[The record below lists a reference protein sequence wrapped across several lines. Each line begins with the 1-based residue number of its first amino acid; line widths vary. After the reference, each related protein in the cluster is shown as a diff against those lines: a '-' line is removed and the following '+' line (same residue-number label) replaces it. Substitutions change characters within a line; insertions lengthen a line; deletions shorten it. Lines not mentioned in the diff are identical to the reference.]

1 MKPLRNKFDIEK
13 IVSVKRLL
21 LLKNKTMSE
30 KEVFFQDVQEEGL
43 GVIECRILFSL
54 NFSEEAEYEEV

>member
-1 MKPLRNKFDIEK
+1 MKPLGNKFDIEK
-13 IVSVKRLL
+13 FDVVKRLL

-54 NFSEEAEYEEV
+54 NFSEEAEYEEC

>member
-54 NFSEEAEYEEV
+54 NFSEEAEYEEC

>member
-1 MKPLRNKFDIEK
+1 MKPLGNKFDIEK
-13 IVSVKRLL
+13 IKSVKRLL

-54 NFSEEAEYEEV
+54 NFSEEADF

>member
-1 MKPLRNKFDIEK
+1 MKPLGNKFDIEK
-13 IVSVKRLL
+13 IKSVKRL

-43 GVIECRILFSL
+43 GIIECRILFSL
-54 NFSEEAEYEEV
+54 NFSEEAEYEEC

>member
-1 MKPLRNKFDIEK
+1 MKPLGNKFDIEK
-13 IVSVKRLL
+13 IKSVKRLL

-54 NFSEEAEYEEV
+54 DFSEEVEYEEY

>member
-1 MKPLRNKFDIEK
+1 MKPLGNEFDIEK
-13 IVSVKRLL
+13 IKSVKRL

-54 NFSEEAEYEEV
+54 NFSEEAEYEEC

>member
-1 MKPLRNKFDIEK
+1 MKPLGDKFDIEK
-13 IVSVKRLL
+13 IKSVKRL

-54 NFSEEAEYEEV
+54 NFSEEAEYEEC

>member
-1 MKPLRNKFDIEK
+1 MKPLGDKFDIEK
-13 IVSVKRLL
+13 IKSIKRLL

-54 NFSEEAEYEEV
+54 NFSEEAEYEEC

>member
-1 MKPLRNKFDIEK
+1 MKPLGNKFDIEK
-13 IVSVKRLL
+13 IKSVKRL

-54 NFSEEAEYEEV
+54 DFSEEVEYEEW

>member
-1 MKPLRNKFDIEK
+1 MKPLGNKFDIEK
-13 IVSVKRLL
+13 IKSVKRLL
-21 LLKNKTMSE
+21 LLKNKIMSE

-54 NFSEEAEYEEV
+54 NFSEEAEYEEC

>member
-1 MKPLRNKFDIEK
+1 MKPLGNKFDIEK
-13 IVSVKRLL
+13 IKSVKRL

-54 NFSEEAEYEEV
+54 NFSEEAEYEEC